1 MDASGLGEA
10 AAEVVSTAG
19 LLAES
24 AESLDEQPARASRAT
39 PATTMLLMLA
49 SLGLRAVP
57 SPVGTPGQ
65 TGRVDTVECLVVGG
79 GVVGLAIARRLALT
93 GREVMLVE
101 ATDQIG
107 SGISSR
113 NSEVIHAGIYYPPG
127 SLKARLC
134 VAGKHALYD
143 YCRDNSVPHRR
154 CGKLIVATDDQ
165 EASQLSA
172 IRRTAS
178 DNGVDVTWLSA
189 TDVQELEPDVRAT
202 AGLLSDTTGIID
214 SHALMRSL
222 QRDAER
228 AGAGIVVAQPARG
241 GRVTDEG
248 LVVRVDEADV
258 LCHRVVNA
266 AGLGAVAFA
275 EGLQG
280 LDAAYVPRMFLAK
293 GNYFTMTGNPGFS
306 HLVYPVPQ
314 QAGLGVH
321 LTLDLQGAVRFGP
334 DVEWVEDQNY
344 TVDPARGG
352 AFYAAIRRYWPG
364 LPDGA
369 LRPDYAGIRPKL
381 QALGEP
387 ARDFMIE
394 NVRTHGVPGLINLF
408 GIESPGLTACLAI
421 ADHVMG
427 LLDG

>member
-1 MDASGLGEA
+1 M
-10 AAEVVSTAG
+10 VSTAG

-334 DVEWVEDQNY
+334 DVEWVDGIDY
-344 TVDPARGG
+344 AVDPARKS
-352 AFYAAIRRYWPG
+352 AFLESVRQFWPAVD
-364 LPDGA
+364 PDRLSPG
-369 LRPDYAGIRPKL
+369 YSGIRPKL
-381 QALGEP
+381 TGPTEP
-387 ARDFMIE
+387 DADFVIQGAQ
-394 NVRTHGVPGLINLF
+394 VHGLPGLVNLF
-408 GIESPGLTACLAI
+408 GIESPGLTSSLAI
-421 ADHVMG
+421 AEEVVAAC
-427 LLDG
+427 LQSA